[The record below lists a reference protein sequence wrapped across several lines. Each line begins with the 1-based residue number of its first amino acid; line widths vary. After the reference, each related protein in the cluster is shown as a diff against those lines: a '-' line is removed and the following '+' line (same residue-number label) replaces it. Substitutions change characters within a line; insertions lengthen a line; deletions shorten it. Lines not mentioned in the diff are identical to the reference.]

1 VAPTVAQAA
10 DLEVTHAMDGAGRS
24 QRTDRPALRR
34 CTHLEPDDFAERVW
48 GQDASLS
55 TREQLAQGFSD
66 LFDLDAVD
74 HLVSRQGLRTP
85 FLRVAKNGQTYAA
98 ARFTR
103 GGGVGATID
112 DQIDDAAL
120 ARLFADGATI
130 VLQALHR
137 THAPIV
143 DFAHALAADLGH
155 PVQVNAY
162 VTPPQAQGFSDHYD
176 VHDVFVLQVAGG
188 KRWFIR
194 QPVLRHPTRD
204 QPWTDR
210 RGAVEQAA
218 QREPLLDVVLRPG
231 DALYLPAGYLHA
243 AQALGETS
251 AHLTVGVHTW
261 TRAHLLAEIL
271 AQLQTVESL
280 REPLPLGVDVTDP
293 ASLAL
298 ELAETVDSLRA
309 VLPDVRAGDI
319 AERLRY
325 AAASAV
331 RAEPIGPMAQA
342 RAVGGLDL
350 WSALRWRRHLRAQV
364 QRSGDDLVVRTAETT
379 LRVPAAAEPAL
390 RRLLAGETLTV
401 AELGA
406 DDAIDDGPGDRL
418 DDRLDNGLDNRL
430 DDTDR
435 LELAGLLLRHAV
447 VVPG

>member
-1 VAPTVAQAA
+1 VAPTVVQAA
-10 DLEVTHAMDGAGRS
+10 DPEVTHAQGGAGRS
-24 QRTDRPALRR
+24 HQSDGPDRPALRR
-34 CTHLEPDDFAERVW
+34 CTHLEPDDFAERIW

-55 TREQLAQGFSD
+55 MREQLPENFSD

-85 FLRVAKNGQTYAA
+85 FLRVAKNGQTYASG
-98 ARFTR
+98 RFTR
-103 GGGVGATID
+103 GGGVGATIS
-112 DQIDDAAL
+112 DQVDDAAL

-130 VLQALHR
+130 ALQALHR

-143 DFAHALAADLGH
+143 DFAQALAADLGH

-176 VHDVFVLQVAGG
+176 VHDVFVLQVAGE

-194 QPVLRHPTRD
+194 EPVLRHPTRD

-210 RGAVEQAA
+210 RAAVEQAA
-218 QREPLLDVVLRPG
+218 QRELLLDVVLRPG

-261 TRAHLLAEIL
+261 TRGHLLAEIL
-271 AQLQTVESL
+271 AQLATVESL
-280 REPLPLGVDVTDP
+280 REPLPLGIDVTDP
-293 ASLAL
+293 ASLGL
-298 ELAETVDSLRA
+298 ELAETVDSLRS
-309 VLPDVRAGDI
+309 VLPDISASDVAARM
-319 AERLRY
+319 RS
-325 AAASAV
+325 AAAAAV
-331 RAEPIGPMAQA
+331 LAEPVGPMAQA

-350 WSALRWRRHLRAQV
+350 WSSVRWRRHLRGQV
-364 QRSGDDLVVRTAETT
+364 QPAGDELVVRTAETT
-379 LRVPAAAEPAL
+379 VRVPAAAEPAL

-401 AELGA
+401 AELGTGEGVHGPL
-406 DDAIDDGPGDRL
+406 DA
-418 DDRLDNGLDNRL
+418 RL
-430 DDTDR
+430 DDTER

-447 VVPG
+447 VVPA